1 MARAL
6 GGRAEGY
13 AANVILLNGPTKP
26 RLPLSLIH
34 PLGPIFRHL
43 PLSLR
48 RHLLYLR
55 AHKRWGNF
63 REPRLWNEKI
73 QWRILNDRRALLA
86 FTCDKRATGEYIAT
100 LAAAANPLI
109 DAPEIYWVGRDV
121 RELEQIA
128 SSLPPRW
135 VLKPNHSS
143 GRIAV
148 LDSSA
153 TPVDWTRLIAAGR
166 EWMRQDE
173 EIDVF
178 GHWAYTRAR
187 PLLFAQQR
195 IGDGEGSPPDIRL
208 LCSRGRILLAFV
220 TSDYQTDHYKIS
232 FYGEDLASRIRWGH
246 PYETSN
252 ETRSAVD
259 ELSPETRA
267 AIIALAKE
275 ASAPFDSIRIDGL
288 FFNGRFHFLEFT
300 SYPTSGLGKIG
311 HQANVQGGAAWQ
323 LPDLST
329 PDPREAEWRALLE
342 GTPRGTLQRT

>member
-26 RLPLSLIH
+26 RFPLSLIH

-55 AHKRWGNF
+55 AHKQWGNF

-73 QWRILNDRRALLA
+73 QWRILSDRRALLA
-86 FTCDKRATGEYIAT
+86 FTCDKLATRQYVAA
-100 LAAAANPLI
+100 LASAGSPHI
-109 DAPEIYWVGRDV
+109 EIPEIYWVGRDV
-121 RELEQIA
+121 RDLQHIA
-128 SSLPPRW
+128 NSLPPRW
-135 VLKPNHSS
+135 ILKPNHSS
-143 GRIAV
+143 GRIAL

-153 TPVDWTRLIAAGR
+153 EPIDWNRLGTVGR
-166 EWMRQDE
+166 KWMRRDE
-173 EIDVF
+173 EIEVF

-187 PLLFAQQR
+187 PLLVAQQR

-208 LCSRGRILLAFV
+208 ICSKGRILLVFV

-232 FYGEDLASRIRWGH
+232 FYGEDLISRIRWGH
-246 PYETSN
+246 PYETST

-267 AIIALAKE
+267 AIIAFASE

-311 HQANVQGGAAWQ
+311 HQANVQGGANWQ
-323 LPDLST
+323 LPDLSAQ
-329 PDPREAEWRALLE
+329 DSRETEWRALME
-342 GTPRGTLQRT
+342 GTPKGTLQQ